1 MSIASAMVNVITI
14 TPIGTRAQ
22 FETTLMS
29 TATLT
34 EPQLGQGGAV
44 GRLKSGGG
52 GRISFLLAKF
62 RSWSIL
68 RQRSVKIALGIIP
81 CIPLVPSTTCVTW

>member
-1 MSIASAMVNVITI
+1 MSIASALVNVITI
-14 TPIGTRAQ
+14 TPSGTRTQ
-22 FETTLMS
+22 FETALMS

-52 GRISFLLAKF
+52 RISFLLARF